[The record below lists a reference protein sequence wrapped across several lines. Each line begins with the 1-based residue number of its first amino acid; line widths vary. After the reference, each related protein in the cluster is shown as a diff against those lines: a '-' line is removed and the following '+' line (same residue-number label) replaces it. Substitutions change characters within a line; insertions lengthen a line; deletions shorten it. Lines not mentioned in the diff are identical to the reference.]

1 MCNKLMSFAILKNK
15 GFKNMICIFSPLK
28 PVCAILKNWPLSL
41 LSSLA
46 QDS

>member
-15 GFKNMICIFSPLK
+15 GFKNICIFSPLK